1 MAVLTDFCLRRN
13 GFTFECGQCGLSND
27 LNEAAVHGSFRHATC
42 DEFTV
47 KPMLVFLRR
56 TVEISITQELAKRAG
71 HIQHFSIH
79 EAPGPVFTAL
89 VGGNHRMLSRMEVLG
104 RVPIRRIIAAAD
116 VTTRQ
121 TQAQMHPT
129 RPHFETFLATR
140 TGGRNRMQMLQM
152 IAGHGVSPNV
162 LCARESR

>member
-1 MAVLTDFCLRRN
+1 
-13 GFTFECGQCGLSND
+13 
-27 LNEAAVHGSFRHATC
+27 
-42 DEFTV
+42 
-47 KPMLVFLRR
+47 
-56 TVEISITQELAKRAG
+56 
-71 HIQHFSIH
+71 
-79 EAPGPVFTAL
+79 
-89 VGGNHRMLSRMEVLG
+89 MLSRMEVLG

-129 RPHFETFLATR
+129 RTHFETFFATR

-162 LCARESR
+162 LCVRESR